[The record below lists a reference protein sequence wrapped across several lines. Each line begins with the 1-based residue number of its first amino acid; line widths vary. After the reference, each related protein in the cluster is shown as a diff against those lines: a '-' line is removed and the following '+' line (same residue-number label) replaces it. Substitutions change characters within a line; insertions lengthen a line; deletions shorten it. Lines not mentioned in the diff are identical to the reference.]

1 MALNDTVY
9 QFYRF
14 LMSFIKRII
23 ILLVLIALGSAGGL
37 AYWGTQALPA
47 PSNAEQT
54 QDFTIKPGSGLRSAS
69 RQIRDAGVPLNPYLF
84 ELLVRINGKAAQLKA
99 GSFEFAAGDTPTDL
113 LRKISNGEFSHGSL
127 TVIEGWT
134 FKQMRAAVDASTTI
148 KHDTAGWSEQQI
160 MQKVDSEFA
169 AAEGLFFPDTYVFAK
184 GSSDLEIYQLAHQAL
199 RKRLEQ
205 AWQERAGDLPY
216 KSPYDALIMASIIE
230 KETGQAA
237 ERDMIA
243 AVFVNRLRAG
253 MLLQT
258 DPTVIYGM
266 GDQYKGKIRKV
277 DLQTDTPYNTYT
289 RAGLPPTPIALPGAA
304 SLLAAFNPAKS
315 NVVYFVAKG
324 DGTSHFSTS
333 LDEHNRAVNR
343 FQR

>member
-1 MALNDTVY
+1 MAL
-9 QFYRF
+9 
-14 LMSFIKRII
+14 IKRTFF
-23 ILLVLIALGSAGGL
+23 LLIVLALCGAGGL
-37 AYWGTQALPA
+37 VYWSMQALPNPTSA
-47 PSNAEQT
+47 VQT

-84 ELLVRINGKAAQLKA
+84 ELLVRFTGKASQLKA

-127 TVIEGWT
+127 VVIEGWS
-134 FKQMRAAVDASTTI
+134 FKQMRAVVDAHPSI
-148 KHDTAGWSEQQI
+148 KHDTTGWSEQQI
-160 MQKVDSEFA
+160 MHQIDPEFD

-205 AWQERAGDLPY
+205 AWQERAADLPY
-216 KSPYDALIMASIIE
+216 QTPYQALIMASIIE
-230 KETGQAA
+230 KETGQAV
-237 ERDMIA
+237 ERDMVA

-266 GDQYKGKIRKV
+266 GDKYKGKIRKV

-289 RAGLPPTPIALPGAA
+289 RSGLPPTPIALPGAA
-304 SLLAAFNPAKS
+304 SLMAALNPAKS

-333 LDEHNRAVNR
+333 LDEHNRAVNK

>member
-1 MALNDTVY
+1 MAL
-9 QFYRF
+9 
-14 LMSFIKRII
+14 IKRTFF
-23 ILLVLIALGSAGGL
+23 LLIVLAVGGAGGL
-37 AYWGTQALPA
+37 VYWSMQALPTSTTPEKA
-47 PSNAEQT
+47 

-84 ELLVRINGKAAQLKA
+84 ELLVRVSGKAGQLKA

-113 LRKISNGEFSHGSL
+113 LRKISNGEFSHASL
-127 TVIEGWT
+127 AVIEGWS
-134 FKQMRAAVDASTTI
+134 FKQMRAVVDANPAI
-148 KHDTAGWSEQQI
+148 KHDTAAWSAQQI
-160 MQKVDSEFA
+160 MHQIDPEFD

-184 GSSDLEIYQLAHQAL
+184 GSSDLEIYQLAHQAM

-205 AWQERAGDLPY
+205 AWQERATDLPY
-216 KSPYDALIMASIIE
+216 KTPYEALIMASIIE
-230 KETGQAA
+230 KETGQAV
-237 ERDMIA
+237 ERDMVA

-266 GDQYKGKIRKV
+266 GDKYNGKIRKI

-289 RAGLPPTPIALPGAA
+289 RSGLPPTPIALPGAA
-304 SLLAAFNPAKS
+304 SLIAALNPAKS

-333 LDEHNRAVNR
+333 LDEHNRAVNK